1 MGFWE
6 SGEITRDSVCL
17 SVATAQ
23 VQQTGPP
30 SEAQEEGA
38 LQSHA
43 QELLR
48 ISPSGRHDGCAR
60 SQCQPRLASFCDVY
74 SLEQTA

>member
-6 SGEITRDSVCL
+6 SGEITRD

-30 SEAQEEGA
+30 SEAQEEEA

-48 ISPSGRHDGCAR
+48 ISPS
-60 SQCQPRLASFCDVY
+60 
-74 SLEQTA
+74 